1 MDLLR
6 KYAAFDKNII
16 LVLLSQQRC
25 RNLQSSPKMF
35 WENLI

>member
-6 KYAAFDKNII
+6 KYTAFDKNII
-16 LVLLSQQRC
+16 LALLSQQTC

-35 WENLI
+35 WKNLI